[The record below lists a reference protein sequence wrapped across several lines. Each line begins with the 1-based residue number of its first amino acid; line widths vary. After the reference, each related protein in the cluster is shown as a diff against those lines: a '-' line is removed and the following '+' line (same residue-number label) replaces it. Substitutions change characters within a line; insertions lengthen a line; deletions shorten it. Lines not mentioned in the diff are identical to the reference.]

1 MLTGDRYN
9 TAKYIAKELEIKNYN
24 AELLPNDKVKKI
36 QELQVQ
42 GNKVL
47 MVGDGINDAP
57 ALAIADIGISI
68 GSGTDIAIESSDIVI
83 VQDKLVSI
91 LNAIKLSKSIVRKI
105 KQNLFW
111 AFLYNIIGIPIA
123 MGLFY
128 PVFDYLLNPIIAG
141 GAMALSSISVIL
153 NTLLLR
159 KNIRFS

>member
-1 MLTGDRYN
+1 MS
-9 TAKYIAKELEIKNYN
+9 IIISFIKSFFSSSSPSIKWFPPFSS
-24 AELLPNDKVKKI
+24 AE
-36 QELQVQ
+36 
-42 GNKVL
+42 
-47 MVGDGINDAP
+47 
-57 ALAIADIGISI
+57 IGISI

-91 LNAIKLSKSIVRKI
+91 LNAIKLSKSIVKKI

-123 MGLFY
+123 MGFFY
-128 PVFDYLLNPIIAG
+128 PVFGYLLNPIIAG

-159 KNIRFS
+159 KNIRFNWYNNMQLSFGLIKWM